1 MLLLLYPFTTCQ
13 ITFWNRISGQAM
25 NVSSKTLRQ
34 LFSYKKYCSSVTG
47 GKEKKQK
54 HTQGGKTKCF
64 HWGENE
70 RSKLPGSIPYEQND
84 NEFYLLHFAKYILV
98 VCVLTKKQIYRFK
111 ENCCQCKLPAVSCQ
125 HIPISENKKLQ
136 KVRFIFFF
144 KLTFSQNY
152 LDLQCV
158 VQQLTF

>member
-47 GKEKKQK
+47 GKEKKKK

-70 RSKLPGSIPYEQND
+70 RSKLPGSVPYEQND

-98 VCVLTKKQIYRFK
+98 VCVLTKNRYIVLRRTVVNVNFL
-111 ENCCQCKLPAVSCQ
+111 QCHASISQSQKIKSC
-125 HIPISENKKLQ
+125 KKLDL
-136 KVRFIFFF
+136 FFF
-144 KLTFSQNY
+144 LNWPFHKII
-152 LDLQCV
+152 
-158 VQQLTF
+158 